1 MVIAPPPDPPAIA
14 LQLSPNVIWPPNNK
28 MVTVNAAITASSPNG
43 HPTAVELVSITSSE
57 PGGDD
62 IQGAAFGADDRVF
75 DVRRSG
81 MAAAPAASTP

>member
-1 MVIAPPPDPPAIA
+1 
-14 LQLSPNVIWPPNNK
+14 VIWPPNNK

-62 IQGAAFGADDRVF
+62 IQGAAFGTVTYRATDTVTGLSTT
-75 DVRRSG
+75 VT
-81 MAAAPAASTP
+81 ATVAPARSR